1 MSFIEIVLLGV
12 GLAMDAFAVS
22 IGKGLKMDRFKY
34 KNALIISL
42 FFGGF
47 QALMPLIGWLLGSRF
62 IKYIGAFDHWI
73 AFALLAAIGTKALLE
88 ALRDDG
94 SEEARDADG
103 GEKLNYKELLLLAI
117 ATSIDA
123 LAVGITLAI
132 IPNIGLVFSI
142 SVIGIV
148 TFIISYCGVAI
159 GHAFGARFKKQA
171 SIAGGVI
178 LILIGLRILLQ
189 GLGVM

>member
-1 MSFIEIVLLGV
+1 MSFFEIVLIGV

-22 IGKGLKMDRFKY
+22 IGKGLEMEKMRHKDAF
-34 KNALIISL
+34 IIAL

-73 AFALLAAIGTKALLE
+73 AFLLLAAIGTKALIE
-88 ALRDDG
+88 AIRDDDTG
-94 SEEARDADG
+94 AACRIDAENALD
-103 GEKLNYKELLLLAI
+103 YRELLLLAV

-123 LAVGITLAI
+123 LAVGITLAL
-132 IPNIGLVFSI
+132 IPNIGLAFSV

-159 GHAFGARFKKQA
+159 GHAFGSRFKKQA

-189 GLGVM
+189 GLGVI